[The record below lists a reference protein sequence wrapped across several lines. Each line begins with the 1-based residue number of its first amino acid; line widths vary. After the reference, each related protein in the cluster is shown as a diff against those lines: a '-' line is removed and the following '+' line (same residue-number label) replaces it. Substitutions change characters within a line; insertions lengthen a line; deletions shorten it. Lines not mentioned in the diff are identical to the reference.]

1 MSIVN
6 AVDVVCENGYVFRI
20 RAEYTV
26 EDTLIGI
33 EASHQKRGCRI
44 LDGSGKVAD
53 PGQVLGSLKGPILL
67 TGFCHLTG
75 IPENL
80 LDYLLV
86 FGFKSI
92 DEASMSSFKED

>member
-26 EDTLIGI
+26 EDTLTGI
-33 EASHQKRGCRI
+33 ESSHQKRGCRI

-53 PGQVLGSLKGPILL
+53 PGQVLGSLKGPIML
-67 TGFCHLTG
+67 TGGENWTRWQGIISTHL
-75 IPENL
+75 IPVVIFL
-80 LDYLLV
+80 PPDR
-86 FGFKSI
+86 
-92 DEASMSSFKED
+92 